1 MSSDIRT
8 DRRYRWFASVVVFVL
23 VALVAA
29 GCAFPR
35 DPRGTLGRVQNGT
48 MSVGIVENEPWTCM
62 EKGHASGVEVE
73 LLENFAR
80 ELGADTAFVP
90 GTTPELLEAA
100 RQGEV
105 DVLIGGFT
113 STSPG
118 VSEGKEAG
126 VTGSYLTTR
135 FVAGVPPGTSAFDDP
150 SGREIAV
157 ERIDGTAALLKEEG
171 AVPVPVDD
179 LSTAKM
185 PVAAYRWQLEAWGF
199 EPTSVE
205 LPEEEH
211 VMAVPLGENGWLV
224 ELERFLRANRGEAK
238 SLLRKE
244 SS

>member
-1 MSSDIRT
+1 ME
-8 DRRYRWFASVVVFVL
+8 V
-23 VALVAA
+23 
-29 GCAFPR
+29 
-35 DPRGTLGRVQNGT
+35 GR
-48 MSVGIVENEPWTCM
+48 
-62 EKGHASGVEVE
+62 ASGIEVE
-73 LLENFAR
+73 LLKDFAR
-80 ELGADTAFVP
+80 ELGADTTFVP

-100 RQGEV
+100 KEAEV
-105 DVLIGGFT
+105 DVLVGGFT

-135 FVAGVPPGTSAFDDP
+135 FVVGVPSGRPTFDDL

-179 LSTAKM
+179 LSTAKI
-185 PVAAYRWQLEAWGF
+185 PVAAYRCQLEAWGF
-199 EPTSVE
+199 DPTGLE
-205 LPEEEH
+205 LPEEKH

-238 SLLRKE
+238 NLLRKE